1 MEKRSRWI
9 VSINTGAANSQRYYT
24 SPRKSAIT
32 SPDKGG
38 KYDRQNYRG
47 REVLRRHRPGDFTG
61 ERKRKSVDLSN
72 VNGILKVSHFQK
84 SKYWIL
90 IMLTSFAMKGL
101 PCQATW
107 QNLSKE
113 LPLSPESVRCCLFRM
128 ASGYTRPNIPRYHRP
143 YCRRL
148 PSGEFR
154 ILRKGRQF
162 IIRYEKLHPEL
173 TNEWTM
179 ELIEFRLAMQKIRD
193 KVEQG
198 KANYLLKQ
206 GVKP

>member
-1 MEKRSRWI
+1 MIGKIIEEEK
-9 VSINTGAANSQRYYT
+9 YYAGID
-24 SPRKSAIT
+24 RVILQ
-32 SPDKGG
+32 G
-38 KYDRQNYRG
+38 K
-47 REVLRRHRPGDFTG
+47 E
-61 ERKRKSVDLSN
+61 KRKSVDLSN

-90 IMLTSFAMKGL
+90 TMLASFAMKGL

-154 ILRKGRQF
+154 ILRKGRRF

-173 TNEWTM
+173 TNEWIS

-206 GVKP
+206 GVKQL